1 MATPKIKKDPN
12 RTLAENRKA
21 RHDYHIHETYEVGMA
36 LTGTEIK
43 SLRGGR
49 ANLSD
54 SYANVKDGEL
64 WLVGFHISPYEQG
77 NIFNQDPI
85 RTRKLLMHKN
95 EILKLYGQSREKG
108 FTLVPLKIY
117 LKRGMAKLL
126 LGLASGKKN
135 YDKRQDLA
143 EKDAKREMERAFK
156 EKIRE

>member
-21 RHDYHIHETYEVGMA
+21 RHDYHIHETYEVGMV

-143 EKDAKREMERAFK
+143 EKDAKREMERVFK
-156 EKIRE
+156 EKTRE